1 MMMADRIP
9 VLVETRAARAR
20 VPRTADLLLLAL
32 VTPIVV
38 PVIALLAVIVKLDS
52 PGPAFVR
59 TQRLGRHGRPFA
71 LLKLRSMRRDA
82 EQLKEGLAHLNT
94 LPWPDFKIAE
104 DPRVTRTGRWLRR
117 YSLDE
122 LPQLYNVLRGEMT
135 LIGPRPCS
143 VKLADYELWQT
154 ERLEVTPGL
163 VGRWQAD
170 GRGTLDFAGRCRLD
184 IGQARSR
191 SIRVDLQLLVGTA
204 RSVLTSRGA
213 Y

>member
-1 MMMADRIP
+1 MTPDRLV
-9 VLVETRAARAR
+9 VLVEVRP
-20 VPRTADLLLLAL
+20 VSAL
-32 VTPIVV
+32 VRRAIDLIVLAVAAPIVL
-38 PVIALLAVIVKLDS
+38 PAIALLVAVVKLDS

-59 TQRLGRHGRPFA
+59 ITRLGRDGRPFE
-71 LLKLRSMRRDA
+71 LRKLRSMRRDA
-82 EQLKEGLAHLNT
+82 EQLKEALRHLNT
-94 LPWPDFKIAE
+94 LPWPDFKIAD
-104 DPRVTRTGRWLRR
+104 DPRVTRVGKWLRR

-143 VKLADYELWQT
+143 VKLAHYELWQT

-170 GRGTLDFAGRCRLD
+170 GRGTLDFAARSRLD
-184 IGQARSR
+184 IGQSR
-191 SIRVDLQLLVGTA
+191 SHSLRGDLAMVAATV
-204 RSVLTSRGA
+204 RSVIVSKGA

>member
-1 MMMADRIP
+1 MNGDRPIM
-9 VLVETRAARAR
+9 LVEVRPASALVRRAL
-20 VPRTADLLLLAL
+20 DLLVLAL
-32 VTPIVV
+32 TAPIVV
-38 PVIALLAVIVKLDS
+38 PVIALLVIVVKRDS

-59 TQRLGRHGRPFA
+59 ITRLGRDGRPFG

-82 EQLKEGLAHLNT
+82 EQLKEALRHLNT
-94 LPWPDFKIAE
+94 LPWPDFKIAD
-104 DPRVTRTGRWLRR
+104 DPRVTRAGRWLRR

-143 VKLADYELWQT
+143 VKLDHYELWQT
-154 ERLEVTPGL
+154 ERLDATPGL

-170 GRGTLDFAGRCRLD
+170 GRGTLDFAARSRLD
-184 IGQARSR
+184 IGQSRSR
-191 SIRVDLQLLVGTA
+191 SLRGDLSLVVATL
-204 RSVLTSRGA
+204 RSVIDSKGA

>member
-1 MMMADRIP
+1 MTPDRLV
-9 VLVETRAARAR
+9 VLVEVRPVAARVRRAI
-20 VPRTADLLLLAL
+20 DLIVLAFAA
-32 VTPIVV
+32 PIVL
-38 PVIALLAVIVKLDS
+38 PAIALLVVVVKLDS

-59 TQRLGRHGRPFA
+59 IMRLGRDGRPFA
-71 LLKLRSMRRDA
+71 LRKLRSMRRDA
-82 EQLKEGLAHLNT
+82 EQMKEALRHLNT
-94 LPWPDFKIAE
+94 LPWPDFKIAD
-104 DPRVTRTGRWLRR
+104 DPRVTRVGKWLRK

-143 VKLADYELWQT
+143 VKLAHYELWQT

-170 GRGTLDFAGRCRLD
+170 GRGTLDFAARSRLD
-184 IGQARSR
+184 IGQSR
-191 SIRVDLQLLVGTA
+191 SHSLRGDLAMVAATV
-204 RSVLTSRGA
+204 RSVIVSKGA

>member
-1 MMMADRIP
+1 MTIREQIP
-9 VLVETRAARAR
+9 VLVETRPRAR
-20 VPRTADLLLLAL
+20 VGRIADLVVLAL
-32 VTPIVV
+32 AMPIVLSL
-38 PVIALLAVIVKLDS
+38 IALLAVIVKLDS

-59 TQRLGRHGRPFA
+59 IQRLGRNGRRFD
-71 LLKLRSMRRDA
+71 LLKLRSMTRDA
-82 EQLKEGLAHLNT
+82 EQLKASLRHLNS

-104 DPRVTRTGRWLRR
+104 DPRVTRAGRWLRR

-143 VKLADYELWQT
+143 VALADYELWQT
-154 ERLEVTPGL
+154 ERLDVTPGL

-184 IGQARSR
+184 IRQAQSR
-191 SIRVDLQLLVGTA
+191 SIRVDLQLIVGTV
-204 RSVLTSRGA
+204 RSVLTSKGA

>member
-1 MMMADRIP
+1 MTPDRLV
-9 VLVETRAARAR
+9 VLVEVRPVAARVRRAI
-20 VPRTADLLLLAL
+20 DLIVLAFAA
-32 VTPIVV
+32 PIVL
-38 PVIALLAVIVKLDS
+38 PAIALLVVVVKIDS

-59 TQRLGRHGRPFA
+59 IMRLGRDGRPFA
-71 LLKLRSMRRDA
+71 LRKLRSMRRDA
-82 EQLKEGLAHLNT
+82 EQLKEALRHLNT
-94 LPWPDFKIAE
+94 LPWPDFKIAD
-104 DPRVTRTGRWLRR
+104 DPRVTRVGKWLRK

-143 VKLADYELWQT
+143 VKLAHYELWQT

-170 GRGTLDFAGRCRLD
+170 GRGTLDFAARSRLD
-184 IGQARSR
+184 IGQSR
-191 SIRVDLQLLVGTA
+191 SHSLRGDLAMVAATV
-204 RSVLTSRGA
+204 RSVIVSKGA